1 MTRKAKALPKALQI
15 HLIKKKLKKMGI
27 EPDVVDLEAL
37 VDSNLRFSENW
48 ERVYQEVKGGLE
60 SRNMTEDELILQQ
73 ALAVEEMRS
82 EKARQV
88 DEAIAG
94 TIPKDPDKW
103 FKHPERYDLP
113 GVDYGERRR
122 WGRKITIVGLQ
133 GSGKT
138 YLAKNYFLKNMKR
151 HLVIDP
157 NNEYE
162 GFNRYIPKFSDDFDK
177 LREELKLMIKRLILP
192 NVRWIEKKKN
202 KKKVKKPLHLVV
214 MDEADLYMPSKK
226 TMPQPLRYL
235 YVECRHM
242 QLDLIAITR
251 RLTDINAY
259 PVEVSDYL
267 IVFKQTGYNDL
278 KRLREIGGKE
288 AEEMMREKVDY
299 NKHNFLFFD
308 RDRLPRL
315 VNSMNELKEYLPYP

>member
-1 MTRKAKALPKALQI
+1 MTKA
-15 HLIKKKLKKMGI
+15 
-27 EPDVVDLEAL
+27 
-37 VDSNLRFSENW
+37 
-48 ERVYQEVKGGLE
+48 
-60 SRNMTEDELILQQ
+60 
-73 ALAVEEMRS
+73 
-82 EKARQV
+82 
-88 DEAIAG
+88 
-94 TIPKDPDKW
+94 
-103 FKHPERYDLP
+103 
-113 GVDYGERRR
+113 

-138 YLAKNYFLKNMKR
+138 YLAKNYFLKRVKQ

-157 NNEYE
+157 NNEYDL
-162 GFNRYIPKFSDDFDK
+162 FTRYIPKFADDLDK
-177 LREELKLMIKRLILP
+177 LKEELKLVTKRLILP
-192 NVRWIEKKKN
+192 NVLWIEKKN

-214 MDEADLYMPSKK
+214 MDEADLYMPSRKP
-226 TMPQPLRYL
+226 MIPQLRYL

-267 IVFKQTGYNDL
+267 IIFKQAGYNDL

-299 NKHNFLFFD
+299 YKHNFLFFD
-308 RDRLPRL
+308 RDRIPRL
-315 VNSMNELKEYLPYP
+315 INSMNELEEHLPYP

>member
-1 MTRKAKALPKALQI
+1 
-15 HLIKKKLKKMGI
+15 
-27 EPDVVDLEAL
+27 
-37 VDSNLRFSENW
+37 
-48 ERVYQEVKGGLE
+48 
-60 SRNMTEDELILQQ
+60 
-73 ALAVEEMRS
+73 
-82 EKARQV
+82 
-88 DEAIAG
+88 
-94 TIPKDPDKW
+94 
-103 FKHPERYDLP
+103 
-113 GVDYGERRR
+113 
-122 WGRKITIVGLQ
+122 
-133 GSGKT
+133 
-138 YLAKNYFLKNMKR
+138 MKQ

-157 NNEYE
+157 NDEYE
-162 GFNRYIPKFSDDFDK
+162 GFNRYIVKYADDYDK
-177 LREELKLMIKRLILP
+177 LKEELKLVVRRLIKP
-192 NVRWIEKKKN
+192 NVRWIERKKN

-226 TMPQPLRYL
+226 TMILRYL

-308 RDRLPRL
+308 RDRIPRL
-315 VNSMNELKEYLPYP
+315 INSMDELKEYLPYP